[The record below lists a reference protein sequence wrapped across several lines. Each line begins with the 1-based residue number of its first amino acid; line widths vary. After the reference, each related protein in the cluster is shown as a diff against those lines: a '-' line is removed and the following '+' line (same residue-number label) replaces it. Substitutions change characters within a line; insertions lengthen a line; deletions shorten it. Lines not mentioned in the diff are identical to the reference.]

1 MASIKQRGDSYL
13 ITVSL
18 GRDVNGKK
26 IFETVTYKPDTNL
39 TPKRKQKAVEAF
51 AASFEEQCKN
61 GLTLDGRKIT
71 LQEFISIY
79 NPGSRLGL
87 IHALVEMRTYLD
99 EDEQELR
106 TLTDSAVYKLS
117 RITDDA
123 FEKLDLIP
131 EF

>member
-1 MASIKQRGDSYL
+1 MNDF
-13 ITVSL
+13 T
-18 GRDVNGKK
+18 
-26 IFETVTYKPDTNL
+26 
-39 TPKRKQKAVEAF
+39 
-51 AASFEEQCKN
+51 FEEQQ
-61 GLTLDGRKIT
+61 LM
-71 LQEFISIY
+71 SIY

-131 EF
+131 EFST

>member
-1 MASIKQRGDSYL
+1 MATCLRNN
-13 ITVSL
+13 VL
-18 GRDVNGKK
+18 G
-26 IFETVTYKPDTNL
+26 
-39 TPKRKQKAVEAF
+39 
-51 AASFEEQCKN
+51 S
-61 GLTLDGRKIT
+61 
-71 LQEFISIY
+71 
-79 NPGSRLGL
+79 